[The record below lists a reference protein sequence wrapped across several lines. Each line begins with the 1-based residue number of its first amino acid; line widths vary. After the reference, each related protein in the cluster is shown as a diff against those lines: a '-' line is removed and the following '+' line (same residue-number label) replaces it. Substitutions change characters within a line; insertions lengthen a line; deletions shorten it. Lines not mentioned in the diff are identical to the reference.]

1 MFNYRITNNPMSRIM
16 SSALVLVMGFLF
28 FIPVRLHADN
38 ESVGIKAKSA
48 VRSDNPAAKLETAL
62 SDTTIALDSIRPQR
76 ESIFNTKTRSLAF
89 SHFVWGAETGASL
102 DLTSHDM
109 STFDVDVLFGY
120 KNSCIKVAGI
130 GAGIH
135 RSVHIGN
142 NLIPVY
148 AVFRSSFRSKPS
160 LLFLNVQA
168 GYSFNS
174 FGKGKSVG
182 DFMGALG
189 VGINLQQTR
198 VAKSYIVLSA
208 AYQYFNDTNR
218 EKIDIDTHYIFFARL
233 MFGVNF

>member
-1 MFNYRITNNPMSRIM
+1 MAGIFRTAV
-16 SSALVLVMGFLF
+16 ALAVGFLLSAA
-28 FIPVRLHADN
+28 PLRAADRTVTY
-38 ESVGIKAKSA
+38 SVPGA
-48 VRSDNPAAKLETAL
+48 PAETTAMPA
-62 SDTTIALDSIRPQR
+62 TAEVAHNDSVASPR
-76 ESIFNTKTRSLAF
+76 ESIFQSKPLSLAF
-89 SHFVWGAETGASL
+89 SHFTWGAEAGASL

-109 STFDVDVLFGY
+109 STFDVDVLMGY
-120 KNSCIKVAGI
+120 KNSIIKLVGV

-142 NLIPVY
+142 NFIPVY
-148 AVFRSSFRSKPS
+148 AVFRSSFRSRPS

-174 FGKGKSVG
+174 FGDGKSVG

-198 VAKSYIVLSA
+198 TAKTYFVLSA
-208 AYQYFNDTNR
+208 AYQYFNSENQ
-218 EKIDIDTHYIFFARL
+218 EKIGIDNSYIFFARL